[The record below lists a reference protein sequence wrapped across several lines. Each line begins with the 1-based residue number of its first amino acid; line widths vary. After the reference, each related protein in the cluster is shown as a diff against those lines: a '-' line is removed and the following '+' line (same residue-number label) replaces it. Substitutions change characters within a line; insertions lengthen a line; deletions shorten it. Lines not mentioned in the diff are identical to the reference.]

1 MGFDRTMRGQD
12 WDPTF
17 AAASGGGFL
26 MAWCS
31 GAPSDPGKD
40 VVARLFD
47 AKGQP
52 AGPLLPI
59 SPLANEQDHGHV
71 IRLADGTWA
80 VAWEDD
86 ISMHDQTYLR
96 RIQKNGRELGPT
108 VLINEL
114 ETQSVPDRQAPV
126 VAPLSDGIAAL
137 WNDRRR
143 SKGWDVYLKL
153 LGPRFDDT
161 RRR

>member
-1 MGFDRTMRGQD
+1 
-12 WDPTF
+12 
-17 AAASGGGFL
+17 

-31 GAPSDPGKD
+31 GPPDDPTKD

-47 AKGQP
+47 ARGQP

-71 IRLADGTWA
+71 IRLADGSWA

-86 ISMHDQTYLR
+86 ISIHDQTYLR
-96 RIQKNGRELGPT
+96 RILKNGTEIGPT
-108 VLINEL
+108 VLINGL
-114 ETQSVPDRQAPV
+114 ETLSVPDRQAPV
-126 VAPLSDGIAAL
+126 VAPIADGVAAL

-143 SKGWDVYLKL
+143 SQGWDVYMKL
-153 LGPRFDDT
+153 LGPRFDDV
-161 RRR
+161 RPR